1 MLLSSSLSGCKALY
15 AKYSLTFVGAFD
27 TVTVITGYDASR
39 EAFTKNAR
47 KIYDELYRYHQLFDI
62 YNEYEGISNLAT
74 VNKNAGQSKVTVD
87 KEIIDLLKLGTDAY
101 NTTNGKINIAMG
113 SVLALWHMAFDAD
126 QKGEEATPPSEDELI
141 QASAH
146 TDISSIE
153 INEADQTV
161 YITDPLASI
170 NVGAIAKGYAVE
182 KASQLAVSLG
192 CESYLINAGGNVRAI
207 SSKPNNKGWQVAIDD
222 PFSDES
228 LMTLALIDHSAV
240 TSGSYNRYFT
250 SNGQKYHHIIDPVT
264 LMPSQYAASV
274 TVICKDSGL
283 ADALSTALFNMKP
296 ADGIKFIENIEG
308 VEVCYVQNNGELLLS
323 SGFSEFVQK

>member
-1 MLLSSSLSGCKALY
+1 MKRLFPALLAICLFLSGCSAVKPQQKQYTA
-15 AKYSLTFVGAFD
+15 TFLDLFD
-27 TVTVITGYDASR
+27 TVTTIVGKADSQESFKETAQ
-39 EAFTKNAR
+39 KVH
-47 KIYDELYRYHQLFDI
+47 DELLIFHQLFDI

-74 VNKNAGQSKVTVD
+74 VNKNAGQGTVKVD

-113 SVLALWHMAFDAD
+113 AVLTLWHNAFDAA
-126 QKGEEATPPSEDELI
+126 QKGESATPPSQVELEE
-141 QASAH
+141 ASTH

-153 INEADQTV
+153 INEAEQTV

-228 LMTLALIDHSAV
+228 LMT
-240 TSGSYNRYFT
+240 
-250 SNGQKYHHIIDPVT
+250 
-264 LMPSQYAASV
+264 
-274 TVICKDSGL
+274 
-283 ADALSTALFNMKP
+283 
-296 ADGIKFIENIEG
+296 
-308 VEVCYVQNNGELLLS
+308 
-323 SGFSEFVQK
+323 

>member
-1 MLLSSSLSGCKALY
+1 MLCSTLFGCKALY

-39 EAFTKNAR
+39 EAFTQNAR

-74 VNKNAGQSKVTVD
+74 VNKNAGQGAVKVD
-87 KEIIDLLKLGTDAY
+87 KEIIDLLKHGVNAY
-101 NTTNGKINIAMG
+101 STTNGKVNIAMG
-113 SVLALWHMAFDAD
+113 AVLTLWHNAFDAA
-126 QKGEEATPPSEDELI
+126 QKGESATPPSHAELI
-141 QASAH
+141 AASAH

-153 INEADQTV
+153 INQADQTV

-182 KASQLAVSLG
+182 RASQLAVSLG

-207 SSKPNNKGWQVAIDD
+207 SSKQNNKGWQVAVDD
-222 PFSDES
+222 PFSNES
-228 LMTLALIDHSAV
+228 IMTLSLTDRSAV
-240 TSGSYNRYFT
+240 TSGGYNRYFE
-250 SNGQKYHHIIDPVT
+250 SNGQKYHHIIDPLT
-264 LMPSQYAASV
+264 LEPSQYAASV

-283 ADALSTALFNMKP
+283 ADVLSTALFNMKP
-296 ADGIKFIENIEG
+296 ADGIKFIENMDGAEA
-308 VEVCYVQNNGELLLS
+308 CYVQNNGELLLS
-323 SGFSEFVQK
+323 SGFSIFIQK